1 MLAARKY
8 HSLEEV
14 RQAVAGRPDSA
25 PAIGLFD
32 RLDWFT
38 ALHRHCF
45 AGVPVL
51 ILSAQEDDREAWL
64 FLLAPH
70 SRPLKALANWYSFSW
85 APVFLGKPD
94 EASRRRMLDAI
105 AAMLLDGQS
114 RIELYPIEQA
124 DELTAALRRA
134 GWITVQRPMGGRHV
148 LPVRGRSFADYW
160 ATRPSRLR
168 TLVRRKGR
176 NAPFDLSIEHQLTDD
191 LWRDY
196 LNVHARSWKE
206 AEPEDGLNLLHDLAR
221 RESAAGRL
229 RLGFARLDGQPV
241 ATQLWTID
249 RDVALIHKLAHDQRH
264 DAGSP
269 GTLLSHAM
277 FAHVIDV
284 DRVSL
289 IDYGTGD
296 NGYKTDW
303 MEQRIKLIQLDAFN
317 PRRPSSWLPAARTA
331 ISALVG

>member
-1 MLAARKY
+1 MLATRKY
-8 HSLEEV
+8 HSLDEV
-14 RQAVAGRPDSA
+14 RQALAGRLDRA
-25 PAIGLFD
+25 PTTGLFD

-64 FLLAPH
+64 FLLASH
-70 SRPLKALANWYSFSW
+70 SRSLQALSNWYSFSW
-85 APVFLGKPD
+85 APVFLGEPD
-94 EASRRRMLDAI
+94 EASRNRLLDAI
-105 AAMLLDGQS
+105 ARTLLDGQS
-114 RIELYPIEQA
+114 RIGLYPLERV

-134 GWITVQRPMGGRHV
+134 GWFTVQRPMGGRHI
-148 LPVRGRSFADYW
+148 LPVDGRSFSDYW
-160 ATRPSRLR
+160 AARPGRLR

-176 NAPFDLSIEHQLTDD
+176 NSPFTLSIDHHLTDD
-191 LWRDY
+191 LWSDY
-196 LNVHARSWKE
+196 LAVHAHSWKA
-206 AEPEDGLNLLHDLAR
+206 AEPEDGLDFLHDLAR
-221 RESAAGRL
+221 RESTAGRL
-229 RLGFARLDGQPV
+229 RLGFARLDGRAV
-241 ATQLWTID
+241 ATQLWTVD
-249 RDVALIHKLAHDQRH
+249 DGVALIHKLAHDRRH

-277 FAHVIDV
+277 FAQAIDG
-284 DRVSL
+284 DRVTL

-296 NGYKTDW
+296 NDYKTDW
-303 MEQRIKLIQLDAFN
+303 MEQRIPLIQLDAFN